1 MLSSPGQ
8 RAHAEQTRW
17 PPLDKGLVGR
27 FPTAPAP
34 YESEADIHHVIS
46 VGSVIPGSFERIKKP
61 FIPIPDIYKGLI
73 RHKKFRPYGGPHR
86 SCDVSVVPNHPTKY
100 TEVRH

>member
-1 MLSSPGQ
+1 MLSSPAQ

-46 VGSVIPGSFERIKKP
+46 QLKP
-61 FIPIPDIYKGLI
+61 YAQLSAIYTAPADFFVN
-73 RHKKFRPYGGPHR
+73 R
-86 SCDVSVVPNHPTKY
+86 
-100 TEVRH
+100 